1 MEGQT
6 WTTSANFESVPS
18 PYKLESF
25 KKFHTMFLFAGVLPV
40 AGISAILDHIWGS
53 KGVRDKKPPK
63 KGDFVDLNWYVKFS
77 KLLMDETYHNYVS
90 L

>member
-1 MEGQT
+1 M
-6 WTTSANFESVPS
+6 
-18 PYKLESF
+18 
-25 KKFHTMFLFAGVLPV
+25 
-40 AGISAILDHIWGS
+40 AGISAILDHIWRS

-90 L
+90 LRECKPCTSYSQSFSFSALFLGMFRLH

>member
-18 PYKLESF
+18 PYKLQ
-25 KKFHTMFLFAGVLPV
+25 TMFLFAGVLPV

-63 KGDFVDLNWYVKFS
+63 KSDFVDLNWYVKFS